1 MVLDK
6 SKLNHERFNQT
17 HDDWYYKMY
26 FDMIKYIFSPQDCYE
41 VYIDIKDTHSHSKAE
56 KLREVCSNNI
66 YDFSGK
72 VVRRVQPIRSD
83 EVQIMQIVDI
93 LIGAMAYQNRV
104 FEPDFKKSK
113 TKLELIDMIKDK
125 TGYKLTKTTLLK
137 EEKFNIFM
145 WDPR

>member
-1 MVLDK
+1 M
-6 SKLNHERFNQT
+6 
-17 HDDWYYKMY
+17 
-26 FDMIKYIFSPQDCYE
+26 
-41 VYIDIKDTHSHSKAE
+41 IDIKDTHSHSKAE